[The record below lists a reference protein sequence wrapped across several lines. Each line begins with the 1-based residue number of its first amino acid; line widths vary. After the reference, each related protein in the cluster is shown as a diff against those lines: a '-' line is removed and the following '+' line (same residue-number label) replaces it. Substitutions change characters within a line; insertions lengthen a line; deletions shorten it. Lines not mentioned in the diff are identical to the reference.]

1 MTWHCRFCRLD
12 PHLSGSPGHSDD
24 ILSTQHIL
32 TSAKRLCPCNTPM
45 QYVCLVVLS
54 NTEAPKAA
62 GRAEG
67 GRRMQ
72 LRDCNDAVSLTK
84 LTRPVLVIPGTLDLN
99 GAFSWVGGWLGFAG
113 GTADAWGLNAKM
125 LLKGSSRKSVNGA
138 SPCRHHIINTPF
150 DE

>member
-12 PHLSGSPGHSDD
+12 PHLFGSPGHSDD

-32 TSAKRLCPCNTPM
+32 TSPKRLFPCNTSM
-45 QYVCLVVLS
+45 QYVCLVKLS
-54 NTEAPKAA
+54 YTEAPKAA

-72 LRDCNDAVSLTK
+72 LHDCKDAVSLKK

-99 GAFSWVGGWLGFAG
+99 GVFSWVGGWLGFAG

-125 LLKGSSRKSVNGA
+125 LLKGS
-138 SPCRHHIINTPF
+138 
-150 DE
+150 